1 MIKNKEIKEAE
12 KYSDKWI
19 ALDPK
24 SSTVQLASDN
34 FSDVVSFVE
43 KAKNRLLVLKIP
55 PLEGSISP

>member
-24 SSTVQLASDN
+24 TSTVKLASDN
-34 FSDVVSFVE
+34 FSEIVSFVE
-43 KAKNRLLVLKIP
+43 KAKNRLLLLKLP
-55 PLEGSISP
+55 SLEGSISP

>member
-1 MIKNKEIKEAE
+1 MIKNKEIKNAE

-24 SSTVQLASDN
+24 NSTVELASDN
-34 FSDVVSFVE
+34 FSDVVNFVE
-43 KAKNRLLVLKIP
+43 KAKNRLLLLKIP